1 MSVQQDIVFR
11 LPSEIIMEILR
22 RIPQRQLRRLQKE
35 LKEEVTS
42 VSAEH
47 LLGLT
52 GIASVG
58 GDALFDTERVWG

>member
-1 MSVQQDIVFR
+1 MHRKQAITLK
-11 LPSEIIMEILR
+11 LPSEVIMEILR
-22 RIPQRQLRRLQKE
+22 RIPQKQWKGLQEGAKKE
-35 LKEEVTS
+35 LKS

-58 GDALFDTERVWG
+58 GYALFDTERVWG